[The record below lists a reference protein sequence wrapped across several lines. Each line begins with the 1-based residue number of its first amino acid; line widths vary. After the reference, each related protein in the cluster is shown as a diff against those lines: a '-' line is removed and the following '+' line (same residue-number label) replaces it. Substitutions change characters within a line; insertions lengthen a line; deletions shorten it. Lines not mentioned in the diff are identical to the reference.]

1 MVRPHIIIATVTLL
15 LSGLTGWLVSS
26 PSCYGMYEAR
36 SRAVPVAAKIVSV
49 DERVMKTRTGRKVNS
64 STKTRIVEDLN
75 VVGTFQGHEVTRSVQ
90 ENHNGAKAGDTRTFL
105 VDPEDPE
112 LDIPEG
118 PAWFNVVPGALVS
131 AGFALGSLS
140 LLVSALK
147 RRS

>member
-1 MVRPHIIIATVTLL
+1 MLRPQIIIAIVTLI

-26 PSCYGMYEAR
+26 PSCYGMYKAR
-36 SRAVPVAAKIVSV
+36 SRAVPVDAKIVAV
-49 DERVMKTRTGRKVNS
+49 DQRVIKTRTGRKVNS
-64 STKTRIVEDLN
+64 STKTRTVEDLD

-90 ENHNGAKAGDTRTFL
+90 ENHKGAKAGDARTFL

-118 PAWFNVVPGALVS
+118 PAWFNVVPGAMVS
-131 AGFALGSLS
+131 AGLALGALY
-140 LLVSALK
+140 LLAGALK